1 MSNKES
7 GYGIRADLLTLA
19 RDILSENFHSRLES
33 ADDKSSVDGFTTED
47 VVREAE
53 KLYTFVVNR

>member
-7 GYGIRADLLTLA
+7 GYGIRADLLQLA
-19 RDILSENFHSRLES
+19 REILSENFHSRLET
-33 ADDKSSVDGFTTED
+33 ADDKSSVIGFTTED

-53 KLYTFVVNR
+53 KLYTFVIKR